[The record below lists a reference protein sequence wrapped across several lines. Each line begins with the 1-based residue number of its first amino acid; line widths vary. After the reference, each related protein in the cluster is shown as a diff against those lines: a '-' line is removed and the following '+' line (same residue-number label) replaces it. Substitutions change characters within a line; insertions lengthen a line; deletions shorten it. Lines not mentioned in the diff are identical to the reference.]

1 VAVLKE
7 LESVAKITQIGAT
20 KYVIAGQAIRLIAAR
35 ATFDH

>member
-1 VAVLKE
+1 VAFLKE
-7 LESVAKITQIGAT
+7 FWSVAKITQVGAT